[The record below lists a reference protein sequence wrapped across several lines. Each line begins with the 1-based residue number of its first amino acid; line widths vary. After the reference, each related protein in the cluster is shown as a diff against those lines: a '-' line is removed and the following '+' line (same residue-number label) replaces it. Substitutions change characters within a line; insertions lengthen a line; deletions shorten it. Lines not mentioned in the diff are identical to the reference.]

1 MTFYFED
8 LTGKSSDIPCEDI
21 FHKVAAL
28 VLSREG
34 CPFEAE
40 ISLTLV
46 GKEEIKEMNR
56 EHRGINKVTDV
67 LSFPMVDYKKA
78 GDFSFIEEK
87 DPEYFDPDS
96 GELML
101 GDIVICMERAE
112 EQAEEY
118 GHSKIREFAFLIAHS
133 MLHLLGFDHEE
144 EEEERIMLE
153 KQEAALASLGI
164 IR

>member
-8 LTGKSSDIPCEDI
+8 LTGKGRDIPCEDI
-21 FHKVAAL
+21 FHQVAAH
-28 VLSREG
+28 VLSREE

-56 EHRGINKVTDV
+56 EHRGIDRVTDV
-67 LSFPMVDYKKA
+67 LSFPMVDFRKP
-78 GDFSFIEEK
+78 GDFSFIENN

-101 GDIVICMERAE
+101 GDIIICMERAE

-153 KQEAALASLGI
+153 KQENALSSLGI
-164 IR
+164 TR

>member
-8 LTGKSSDIPCEDI
+8 LTGKGRDIPCEDI
-21 FHKVAAL
+21 FHQVAAH

-56 EHRGINKVTDV
+56 EHRGIDRVTDV
-67 LSFPMVDYKKA
+67 LSFPMVDFRKP
-78 GDFSFIEEK
+78 GDFSFIENN

-144 EEEERIMLE
+144 DEEERIMLE
-153 KQEAALASLGI
+153 KQENALSSLGI
-164 IR
+164 TR

>member
-8 LTGKSSDIPCEDI
+8 LTEKKQDIPCEDI
-21 FHKVAAL
+21 FHEVAAA
-28 VLSREG
+28 VLSQEG

-46 GKEEIKEMNR
+46 GNEEIQGMNR
-56 EHRGINKVTDV
+56 EHRGIDKVTDV
-67 LSFPMVDYKKA
+67 LSFPMTDFQVP
-78 GDFSFIEEK
+78 GDFSFLNK
-87 DPEYFDPDS
+87 GDPEYFDPDS

-118 GHSKIREFAFLIAHS
+118 GHSKKREFAFLIAHS

-153 KQEAALASLGI
+153 KQEKALSSLGI